1 MKTARMFLIWI
12 IGVVLS
18 CSLAWNSF
26 FQGGGGSRAVPHAN
40 IQLLIKL
47 NRTAAETIDQVE
59 KVILSLN
66 YVRLS
71 RNELISDQE
80 RGYRKQNFKILY
92 SPEQGAYGSQA
103 LWIHFYQE
111 DKYTFD
117 DTGFAEY
124 ESLRTALLST
134 GLDQSLEN
142 DPRYPGRTV
151 LTPEMFNEAHPN
163 PERRTP
169 KEQVFLLSTLASYF
183 FLFFWP
189 GLWIVSKL
197 FNHLTMTITTKR
209 VLFVVV
215 ISLLLAPAPLPL
227 IMFGPVLL
235 LPMPFALPFVLQSLP
250 FLKLLAVSIGGTAI
264 FASLISLILGYPP
277 HQVRS

>member
-1 MKTARMFLIWI
+1 MKTAGMFLIWI

-18 CSLAWNSF
+18 CSLAWTSF

-40 IQLLIKL
+40 IQLLIESGA
-47 NRTAAETIDQVE
+47 TAEETIDQVE

-66 YVRLS
+66 YVKLS
-71 RNELISDQE
+71 RSELISDLE
-80 RGYRKQNFKILY
+80 RGYQKQTFKILY
-92 SPEQGAYGSQA
+92 SPEKGDYGTKV

-111 DKYTFD
+111 DKLTFD
-117 DTGFAEY
+117 DNGFAEY

-134 GLDQSLEN
+134 GLEQSLEN

-151 LTPEMFNEAHPN
+151 LTPEMFNEARPN
-163 PERRTP
+163 PEQRTP

-197 FNHLTMTITTKR
+197 FDHLTMAITTKR

-235 LPMPFALPFVLQSLP
+235 LPMPFALPFALQSLP

-264 FASLISLILGYPP
+264 FVSLISLVLGYPR
-277 HQVRS
+277 HVVRS